1 MFAYARRVGGCVPS
15 HDRPALG
22 AVSFPE
28 TLPMIAFARPYHEEE
43 PETPAWHDGFLK
55 LLPAIRD
62 QLRFA
67 LRKLPAD
74 ARAEATCE
82 CIAHVT
88 LAYQKLH
95 QQGKLDVAYATS
107 LATYA
112 VKHFFAGRRVGTP
125 LNTNDVS
132 SPWAQKQRGFRVK
145 SLDRRA
151 PNGERKEVV
160 VEDGRDTPAEVATA
174 RLDIEA
180 WLDELPAFKRSVA
193 ERLGAGE
200 STAATASQFAVTPGR
215 ISQLRKELAESW
227 DAFQAQAMAF
237 A

>member
-1 MFAYARRVGGCVPS
+1 
-15 HDRPALG
+15 
-22 AVSFPE
+22 
-28 TLPMIAFARPYHEEE
+28 MIAFARPYHEEE

-55 LLPAIRD
+55 LLRAIRD

-67 LRKLPAD
+67 LRGLPPEE
-74 ARAEATCE
+74 RAEATAE
-82 CIAHVT
+82 CIANVT

-95 QQGKLDVAYATS
+95 EQGKLDVAYATS

-112 VKHFFAGRRVGTP
+112 VKHFFAGRRVGCS
-125 LNTNDVS
+125 LNSGDIMS
-132 SPWAQKQRGFRVK
+132 EWAQKQRGFRVY

-151 PNGERKEVV
+151 PNGEWKEVV
-160 VEDGRDTPAEVATA
+160 VEDGRATPAEVAAA

-193 ERLGAGE
+193 ERLGVGE
-200 STAATASQFAVTPGR
+200 STSATASQFDVTPGR

-227 DAFQAQAMAF
+227 DSFQSQAF
-237 A
+237 ALA